1 MPTYQDVDPDIKAM
15 QGIHLYQY
23 FLSNC
28 SQRVCLAL
36 EEKGQN
42 WTPHPVNLF
51 TQENTRDECFR
62 TQPWYAPLMCL
73 ALRIKSRQ
81 RRSGPAPMKPRLA
94 A

>member
-1 MPTYQDVDPDIKAM
+1 MPSYQDVDPDIKAM

-28 SQRVCLAL
+28 SQRGVT
-36 EEKGQN
+36 GI
-42 WTPHPVNLF
+42 
-51 TQENTRDECFR
+51 
-62 TQPWYAPLMCL
+62 QPWYAHLMCL
-73 ALRIKSRQ
+73 ALRFKSRL